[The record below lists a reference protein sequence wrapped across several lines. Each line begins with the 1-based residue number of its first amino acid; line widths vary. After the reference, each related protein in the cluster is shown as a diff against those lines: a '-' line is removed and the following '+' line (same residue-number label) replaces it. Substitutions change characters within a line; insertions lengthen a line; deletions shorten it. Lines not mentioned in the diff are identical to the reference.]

1 MTLQYLLDTNV
12 IFEPLRPTPNPHVL
26 ARLQQH
32 ATAIAIAG
40 IVWHE
45 LHYGCARLAASAR
58 RTRIE
63 RYLAQVV
70 APTLPI
76 LPYDSAAAV
85 WHAHERARLE
95 ALGRTPAFADGQ
107 IAAIAATNQLVLVTF
122 NNADFADFAGL
133 AVEDWRV

>member
-1 MTLQYLLDTNV
+1 MTLQYLLDTTV
-12 IFEPLRPTPNPHVL
+12 ISEPLRPTPNPRVL

-32 ATAIAIAG
+32 ATAIALAG

-45 LHYGCARLAASAR
+45 LHYGCARLTPSAH

-63 RYLAQVV
+63 RYLAQVI

-95 ALGRTPAFADGQ
+95 ALGRSPSFVDGQ

-122 NNADFADFAGL
+122 NTADFVAFAGL